1 MGAAPERP
9 ARDEKPKY
17 KKRDRRMPV
26 CVRLSRFAL
35 AERVSRGNTQK
46 GCVAALPKSDIV
58 FAFQAARSAIS
69 LGVSRVSLRSNNTRH
84 TINQV
89 VCKYAFSITDYI
101 YARLRF

>member
-1 MGAAPERP
+1 
-9 ARDEKPKY
+9 
-17 KKRDRRMPV
+17 MPV
-26 CVRLSRFAL
+26 CTRLFRFAL
-35 AERVSRGNTQK
+35 AERVSRGDTQK
-46 GCVAALPKSDIV
+46 GCSAAPPQSNIIVAS
-58 FAFQAARSAIS
+58 QTARIAIS